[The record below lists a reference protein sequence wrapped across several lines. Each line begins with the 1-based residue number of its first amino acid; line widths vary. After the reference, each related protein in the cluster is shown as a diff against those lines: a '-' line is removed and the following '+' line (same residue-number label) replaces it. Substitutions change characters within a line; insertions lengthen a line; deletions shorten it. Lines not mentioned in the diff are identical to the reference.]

1 MEIRPQ
7 PLQGPYLFG
16 CRSRI
21 YARATLGPPMLV
33 DTPQKWKE
41 LRPEHRVPGAT
52 LPYKKKNW
60 GLPITELKLYPRSH
74 PYTHTRGAQGIVIYR
89 GGPGVS

>member
-16 CRSRI
+16 YRSRI
-21 YARATLGPPMLV
+21 YARAILGPPVLV

-41 LRPEHRVPGAT
+41 LRQEHRVPGVT
-52 LPYKKKNW
+52 HPYKKKTW
-60 GLPITELKLYPRSH
+60 ALPITELKLYPRSH
-74 PYTHTRGAQGIVIYR
+74 PYKHTRGAQGIVIYR
-89 GGPGVS
+89 GQP